1 MHGNTFED
9 SSLTLLFVVSNREKK
24 LKYGA
29 YREPNSKPTSI
40 VAGPL
45 YTHNE
50 GQDNADAMSVQGAS
64 VGFITRAMQGAN
76 INYVMTYAT
85 MESAPAIFARTIDD
99 FVNRNYDD
107 LVSHLRAIKVKFTQ
121 DGSTN
126 EEELAAALRH
136 FFKILNDANWE
147 GVDKETLKSYVSA
160 ALDAGLVNGKGYKYL
175 FRNVPE
181 IKHFWSNVTMKELK
195 RIMGWVLSPSQRGT
209 EEYKLTFP

>member
-1 MHGNTFED
+1 M
-9 SSLTLLFVVSNREKK
+9 

-29 YREPNSKPTSI
+29 YREPYSKPTSI

-50 GQDNADAMSVQGAS
+50 GQGNADAMSVQGAS

-76 INYVMTYAT
+76 INSNDMTYAT